1 MTTPIWQPPSDLAA
15 QLQDLYGLDC
25 PPLWG
30 PPRRL
35 HFPTMGPAV
44 CKVMTGM
51 GFPPM
56 PHQRYMA
63 DVSMEVDP
71 ATGIFAYRD
80 VGFSIPRQQGK
91 TQSFLG
97 FMLHRMRAWPK
108 QNVRYTAQTRLAALE
123 RLEDEF
129 APALNAAGLT
139 GRFRFRKKTGSEAL
153 IWLKT
158 MSRMGITPNTEK
170 AGHGPPL
177 DLGMIDEA
185 FAHEDDRVEQAMRPA
200 MLTRPMAQLY
210 WASAGGTE
218 EKAIWLNKKRL
229 IGRAI
234 IEALWRLILAQGS
247 GLEQLPQ
254 VEPWPTTA
262 YFEWY
267 APDHLDRNDPA
278 TWATCMPA
286 LCPGPTPC
294 TCDPER
300 KWRHTATVATIR
312 ADRASGMED
321 AEFDR
326 AYLNRT
332 RKKTP
337 PPDPNVPAAEWPGRA
352 DLDSQCGPNLAFAID
367 VTPSGDRTSIGVYS
381 VREDGMGHLE
391 LVDQR
396 RGTEW
401 VIPALL
407 RLRELWNPVAI
418 AVDSFGPAGALIID
432 LEKAGICRSEDSDKP
447 KRGDLIVPGTRDVAH
462 SCGQLA
468 IAVRENKLVHIDQVP
483 PNTAIAGASTR
494 PLGDSWAWARRTAQS
509 DISPLVAMTLAR
521 WAYEARVE
529 VVLDDYDIEDS
540 VY

>member
-1 MTTPIWQPPSDLAA
+1 MTTPTWQPPSELAE
-15 QLQDLYGLDC
+15 QLQDLYGLTC
-25 PPLWG
+25 PPMWG

-44 CKVMTGM
+44 AKVMTQL

-56 PHQRYMA
+56 PHQRYSL
-63 DVSMEVDP
+63 DVALEVDP

-80 VGFSIPRQQGK
+80 VGRSIPRQQGK
-91 TQSFLG
+91 TQELLG
-97 FMLHRMRAWPK
+97 LMVHRMRAWPK
-108 QNVRYTAQTRLAALE
+108 QNVRYTAQTRIAALE

-129 APALNAAGLT
+129 EPTLSAAKLVGKY
-139 GRFRFRKKTGSEAL
+139 RFRKKTGSEAL

-158 MSRMGITPNTEK
+158 MSKIGISPNTEK

-177 DLGMIDEA
+177 DLGVMDEA

-200 MLTRPMAQLY
+200 MFTRPMGQLY

-218 EKAIWLNKKRL
+218 EKAIWLNKKRAF
-229 IGRAI
+229 GREV
-234 IEALWRLILAQGS
+234 IEELWRLIREQGGLAA
-247 GLEQLPQ
+247 LTQ
-254 VEPWPTTA
+254 VTPWPTHC
-262 YFEWY
+262 YIEFD

-278 TWATCMPA
+278 TWFTCMPA
-286 LCPGPTPC
+286 LCPGPSPC

-300 KWRHTATVATIR
+300 KWKHTATVATIR
-312 ADRASGMED
+312 ADRASGMDD

-332 RKKTP
+332 RRKTP

-352 DLDSQCGPNLAFAID
+352 DPDSQCGPNLAFAID
-367 VTPSGDRTSIGVYS
+367 VTPSGSHTSIAVYGL
-381 VREDGMGHLE
+381 REDGMGHAE

-407 RLRELWNPVAI
+407 RLRALWNPIAI
-418 AVDSFGPAGALIID
+418 AVDSCGPAGALLID
-432 LEKAGICRSEDSDKP
+432 LEKAGICRSEDLVEP
-447 KRGDLIVPGTRDVAH
+447 LRGDLIVPGTRDVAH

-494 PLGDSWAWARRTAQS
+494 PLGDAWAWARRTATA
-509 DISPLVAMTLAR
+509 DISPLVAMTLAK

-529 VVLDDYDIEDS
+529 LVTDDYDIEDS
-540 VY
+540 VQ